1 MSADDTKPS
10 SRTNWDKL
18 RDMDDAEIDYTDIPP
33 LGDTFFSRAQLGL
46 PYAVQIDPDVLRWF
60 RQHNAN
66 YSEQI
71 NTILRQYIEATNR
84 AA

>member
-1 MSADDTKPS
+1 MSDDAMKPS

-18 RDMDDAEIDYTDIPP
+18 RDMDDARLY
-33 LGDTFFSRAQLGL
+33 GHSAAWRHVFSRAQLVL
-46 PYAVQIDPDVLRWF
+46 PYAVQIDPDVFSWF

-71 NTILRQYIEATNR
+71 NRILRQYIEAKEG
-84 AA
+84 